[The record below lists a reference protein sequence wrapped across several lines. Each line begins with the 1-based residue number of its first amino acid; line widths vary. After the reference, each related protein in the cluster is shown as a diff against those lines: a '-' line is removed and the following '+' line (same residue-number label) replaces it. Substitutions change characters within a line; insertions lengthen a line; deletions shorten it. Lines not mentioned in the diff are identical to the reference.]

1 MVMNRVKIAE
11 LRDHLS
17 EHLRAVERGAEV
29 TVMDR
34 NRPIARLLPMPQS
47 NKLQVISAT
56 RDLKSIR
63 SRRRKATWEIN
74 STALL
79 LEERGER

>member
-1 MVMNRVKIAE
+1 MKITE

-17 EHLRAVERGAEV
+17 EHLRAVQRGAEV

-34 NRPIARLLPMPQS
+34 DLPIARILPMPQS
-47 NKLQVISAT
+47 NKLQIISAT

-63 SRRRKATWEIN
+63 APRRKASWATD

>member
-1 MVMNRVKIAE
+1 MNKVKIAE

-34 NRPIARLLPMPQS
+34 NRPIARILPMPQS

-56 RDLKSIR
+56 RDFKSIVA
-63 SRRRKATWEIN
+63 RRRRANWEIN